1 MSGHAH
7 NCLELLERPARDPL
21 ANGLFS
27 RTGFARQQ
35 HSHHRNRNNRESQN
49 QESQAGGDTISRPR
63 TNDVSCTWSGY
74 VRWARSAAQR
84 TENRNGRNIRA
95 I

>member
-1 MSGHAH
+1 
-7 NCLELLERPARDPL
+7 
-21 ANGLFS
+21 
-27 RTGFARQQ
+27 
-35 HSHHRNRNNRESQN
+35 
-49 QESQAGGDTISRPR
+49 
-63 TNDVSCTWSGY
+63 VSCTWSGY